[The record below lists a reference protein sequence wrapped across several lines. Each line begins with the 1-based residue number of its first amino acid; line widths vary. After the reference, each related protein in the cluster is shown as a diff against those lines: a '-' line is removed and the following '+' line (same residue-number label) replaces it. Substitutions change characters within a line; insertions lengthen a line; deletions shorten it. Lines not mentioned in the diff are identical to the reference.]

1 MTAVASESSYDMVW
15 AFELDMVPYPLIVVT
30 APVVGPEVLIE
41 LPPPA
46 APRYLGFLLFS
57 PVIEPSA

>member
-15 AFELDMVPYPLIVVT
+15 ALELDMVPYPLIVVT

-46 APRYLGFLLFS
+46 APRYLGFR
-57 PVIEPSA
+57 